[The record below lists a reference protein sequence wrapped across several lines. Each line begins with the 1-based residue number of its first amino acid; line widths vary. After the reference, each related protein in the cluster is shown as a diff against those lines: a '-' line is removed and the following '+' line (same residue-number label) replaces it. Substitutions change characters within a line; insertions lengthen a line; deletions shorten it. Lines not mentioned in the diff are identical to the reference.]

1 MLDVR
6 CSYEFDVVEIRYLP
20 VPPRIGAFLR
30 AGASKECLHDAV
42 LGALVPT
49 AQDLQVVHG
58 CHEIHDLLMDDVA
71 DLAVLASP
79 TVDLLLFLNLA
90 SRLEFAA
97 SLQETLRHPQV
108 GPIGINVIL
117 AVLGLVAAG
126 PVRLVG
132 GQEILQKGLIE
143 VCIIINLWVLA
154 TTGELLRDQATEL
167 FQAPVGL
174 AGV

>member
-1 MLDVR
+1 
-6 CSYEFDVVEIRYLP
+6 
-20 VPPRIGAFLR
+20 
-30 AGASKECLHDAV
+30 
-42 LGALVPT
+42 
-49 AQDLQVVHG
+49 
-58 CHEIHDLLMDDVA
+58 MDDVA
-71 DLAVLASP
+71 DLAVFASP
-79 TVDLLLFLNLA
+79 TVDLLLFFNLA

-167 FQAPVGL
+167 FQATVCL